1 MNFQKYHQKLG
12 TNIILISMREIVL
25 DTETTGLKFSEN
37 HRIIEIAAL
46 EIIDFLPT
54 GKKFHKY
61 INPQR
66 DVPESSVN
74 IHGITEKFLEDKPLF
89 KDIADE
95 FLEFVGSDNII
106 AHNAPFDIGFL
117 NFELQK
123 CSRDNLLN
131 LSTDTV
137 ILAREKFPGQSVSL
151 DALCK
156 RFSIDNTQREKHS
169 ATIDAELLAKV
180 YIELNDAREPSLNLA
195 VDVEDNMI
203 NTDFNISLLQKRNL
217 GSRVTIEEEQL
228 HDEFIETLGKDAIW
242 KKIRNE

>member
-1 MNFQKYHQKLG
+1 
-12 TNIILISMREIVL
+12 MREIVI
-25 DTETTGLKFSEN
+25 DTETTGLKFSDN
-37 HRIIEIAAL
+37 HRIIEIAAI

-54 GKKFHKY
+54 GQKYHTY

-74 IHGITEKFLEDKPLF
+74 VHGITEKFLEKKPLF

-95 FLEFVGSDNII
+95 FLQFISVDNII

-123 CSRDNLLN
+123 CGKNV
-131 LSTDTV
+131 LSNTSIDTV
-137 ILAREKFPGQSVSL
+137 TLAREKFPGQGVSL

-156 RFSIDNTQREKHS
+156 RLSIDNTQREKHS
-169 ATIDAELLAKV
+169 ATIDAELLARV
-180 YIELNDAREPSLNLA
+180 YIELNDAREPTLNLE
-195 VDVEDNMI
+195 VDIEDNLI
-203 NTDFNISLLQKRNL
+203 NTDFDITLLQKRNL
-217 GSRVTIEEEQL
+217 ESRITQEEEKL
-228 HDEFIETLGKDAIW
+228 HQAFIESLGKDSLW

>member
-1 MNFQKYHQKLG
+1 MTKFISEKLKAGPDEARKIQKSYFQEY
-12 TNIILISMREIVL
+12 N
-25 DTETTGLKFSEN
+25 TTLNGMIK
-37 HRIIEIAAL
+37 HHK
-46 EIIDFLPT
+46 ID
-54 GKKFHKY
+54 
-61 INPQR
+61 
-66 DVPESSVN
+66 
-74 IHGITEKFLEDKPLF
+74 
-89 KDIADE
+89 ADE

-123 CSRDNLLN
+123 CSRDILLN
-131 LSTDTV
+131 LSIDTV

-156 RFSIDNTQREKHS
+156 RLSIDNTQREKHS
-169 ATIDAELLAKV
+169 ATIDAELLARV

-203 NTDFNISLLQKRNL
+203 DTDFNISLLQERNL
-217 GSRVTIEEEQL
+217 GSRVTKEEQQS
-228 HDEFIETLGKDAIW
+228 HDEFVETLGKDAVW

>member
-1 MNFQKYHQKLG
+1 
-12 TNIILISMREIVL
+12 MREIVL
-25 DTETTGLKFSEN
+25 DTETTGLKFTEN

-74 IHGITEKFLEDKPLF
+74 IHGITEKFLEGKPFF
-89 KDIADE
+89 KEIADE
-95 FLEFVGSDNII
+95 FLRFVGSDNII

-123 CSRDNLLN
+123 CSRDILLN
-131 LSTDTV
+131 SSIDTV

-156 RFSIDNTQREKHS
+156 RLSIDNTQREKHS
-169 ATIDAELLAKV
+169 AIIDAELLARV

-195 VDVEDNMI
+195 VDIEDNMI
-203 NTDFNISLLQKRNL
+203 DTDFNIALLQERNL
-217 GSRVTIEEEQL
+217 GSRVTKEEEQL
-228 HDEFIETLGKDAIW
+228 HDAFVETLGKDAVW

>member
-1 MNFQKYHQKLG
+1 
-12 TNIILISMREIVL
+12 MREIVL

-46 EIIDFLPT
+46 EIVDFLPT
-54 GKKFHKY
+54 GKKFLKY

-89 KDIADE
+89 KEIADE
-95 FLEFVGSDNII
+95 FLEFVGPDNII

-123 CSRDNLLN
+123 CSRDILLN
-131 LSTDTV
+131 LSIDTV

-203 NTDFNISLLQKRNL
+203 DTDFNISLLQERNL
-217 GSRVTIEEEQL
+217 GSRVTKEEEQL
-228 HDEFIETLGKDAIW
+228 HDEFVETLGKDAVW
-242 KKIRNE
+242 KKI

>member
-1 MNFQKYHQKLG
+1 
-12 TNIILISMREIVL
+12 MREIVL

-46 EIIDFLPT
+46 EIVDFLPT

-89 KDIADE
+89 KEIADE
-95 FLEFVGSDNII
+95 LLEFVGSDNII

-123 CSRDNLLN
+123 CSRDILLN
-131 LSTDTV
+131 LSIDTV
-137 ILAREKFPGQSVSL
+137 ILAREKLSL
-151 DALCK
+151 
-156 RFSIDNTQREKHS
+156 IH
-169 ATIDAELLAKV
+169 I
-180 YIELNDAREPSLNLA
+180 
-195 VDVEDNMI
+195 
-203 NTDFNISLLQKRNL
+203 
-217 GSRVTIEEEQL
+217 
-228 HDEFIETLGKDAIW
+228 
-242 KKIRNE
+242 

>member
-1 MNFQKYHQKLG
+1 
-12 TNIILISMREIVL
+12 MREIVL

-95 FLEFVGSDNII
+95 FLRFVGSDNII

-203 NTDFNISLLQKRNL
+203 DTDFNISLLQKRNL